1 MEFPRWMYRQDVE
14 KGRLFSTAKELQ
26 DAGEGWLD
34 SPAFLHSVPD
44 ATGSTEEPQF
54 VEMSVISDPT
64 NFDPVVPIKPR
75 RGRPRKVT
83 DANLHT
89 A

>member
-14 KGRLFSTAKELQ
+14 KGRLFSTAKELD
-26 DAGEGWLD
+26 DAGEGWFD

-44 ATGSTEEPQF
+44 ATGSTQEPEDHQA
-54 VEMSVISDPT
+54 EDSQRLPPM
-64 NFDPVVPIKPR
+64 R
-75 RGRPRKVT
+75 RGPGRPRKVT
-83 DANLHT
+83 DANIHT